1 MNEKKVL
8 LTIKST
14 QQYEDQTPEVIELTT
29 GGTFRIE
36 GDTCV
41 LSYKETELTG
51 LYGAVTTFTVS
62 PERVV
67 LQRDGAVSSRME
79 FVLNEQHESLYAT
92 ENAAL
97 YIRVTAKKM
106 QIELDE
112 NGGFF
117 EVSYSVVIEQTTE
130 GHITYH
136 IDVQPLE

>member
-1 MNEKKVL
+1 MNEKNVL

-29 GGTFRIE
+29 GGTFRME
-36 GDTCV
+36 GDTCY

-62 PERVV
+62 PERVI

-92 ENAAL
+92 ENGAL

-106 QIELDE
+106 EIKLDE

-117 EVSYSVVIEQTTE
+117 EVSYSVEIEQTAE

-136 IDVQPLE
+136 IRVQPLE

>member
-14 QQYEDQTPEVIELTT
+14 QQYENDPPEIIELTT

-36 GDTCV
+36 DDTYI

-51 LYGAVTTFTVS
+51 LLGAVTTFTVT
-62 PERVV
+62 PERVI
-67 LQRDGAVSSRME
+67 LQRDGSVSSRME

-92 ENAAL
+92 EYAAL
-97 YIRVTAKKM
+97 YIRVTAKEM
-106 QIELDE
+106 QIELGE

-117 EVSYSVVIEQTTE
+117 EVSYSVEIEQTAE
-130 GHITYH
+130 GQVTYN
-136 IDVQPLE
+136 IRVQPLE